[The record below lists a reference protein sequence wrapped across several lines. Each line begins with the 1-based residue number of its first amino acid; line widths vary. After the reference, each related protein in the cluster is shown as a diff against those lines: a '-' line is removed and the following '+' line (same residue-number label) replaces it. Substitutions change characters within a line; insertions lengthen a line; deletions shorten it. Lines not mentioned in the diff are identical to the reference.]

1 MQSSR
6 TFVRSLPGELLNDFK
21 ESALACEKIAHLNLL
36 CLRFALR
43 IGADAIAYHHLPS
56 IGSGEPIGLNII
68 CVGFPADLVSH
79 FKDNRVVQ
87 IDPTIQETLSGGK
100 ARWWDEPAPPRRRMS
115 KAEREYLEYAASK
128 VGTGL
133 HFPTYGPNGRQ
144 GYVSIGFGPKKPD
157 FSEAEMANIQLY
169 GQVAH
174 QRYCQLLQ
182 EPVNPNVS
190 LSPREREVLSW
201 VAEGK
206 SNGVIAD
213 ILQVSETS
221 VITYLERAFRK
232 LDVDNRVTAALRAS
246 SLGELRHR

>member
-1 MQSSR
+1 MRTSR
-6 TFVRSLPGELLNDFK
+6 TLVRSAPEELLEDFK
-21 ESALACEKIAHLNLL
+21 EAVFACEKIAHLNLL
-36 CLRFALR
+36 CLRFASR
-43 IGADAIAYHHLPS
+43 IGANAIAYHHLPS
-56 IGSGEPIGLNII
+56 IGSSEPIGLNVI

-79 FKDNRVVQ
+79 FEDNRVVQ
-87 IDPTIQETLSGGK
+87 IDPTIQEVLSGGK
-100 ARWWDEPAPPRRRMS
+100 ALWWDDAAPPKKMS
-115 KAEREYLEYAASK
+115 KAEREYLEFAASK
-128 VGTGL
+128 VGAGL
-133 HFPTYGPNGRQ
+133 HLPAYGPNGRQ
-144 GYVSIGFGPKKPD
+144 GYVSMGFGAQKPD
-157 FSEAEMANIQLY
+157 FGDAEMANIQLC

-174 QRYCQLLQ
+174 QQYCQLLQ
-182 EPVNPNVS
+182 EPLNPNVR